1 MRESIYTY
9 RNDNLVLEEYKDE
22 LIEVRVCYGSHDE
35 VLGYVYGNDYVHLV
49 LGFQRIAKARGG
61 KFVESVVENDDKYE
75 TFRALLNEEN

>member
-1 MRESIYTY
+1 MNYIRQG
-9 RNDNLVLEEYKDE
+9 DNLAVEERREE
-22 LIEVRVCYGSHDE
+22 LLEVRVSYGSSDE

-61 KFVESVVENDDKYE
+61 KLVESVVDNDDKYE